1 MESIVHKLKNLASW
15 ENPVTSAGSWVGLNV
30 VMLWVC
36 LGESSAFTSLTNLL
50 LIYLVLLKLYLM
62 TSKDA
67 FREEK
72 PLLSE
77 EWLSKTLPV
86 AYDTVNQFIDG
97 VRKKCEK
104 ENVSKLAL
112 VRITSDSI
120 CDS

>member
-1 MESIVHKLKNLASW
+1 MESIVHRLKNLASW
-15 ENPVTSAGSWVGLNV
+15 ENPVTSAGSWVGLNL
-30 VMLWVC
+30 VMVWVC
-36 LGESSAFTSLTNLL
+36 LGESSAFTSLTNLV
-50 LIYLVLLKLYLM
+50 LIYLVLLKIYLM

-86 AYDTVNQFIDG
+86 AYDAVNQFIDE

-112 VRITSDSI
+112 VRITSDSVR
-120 CDS
+120 DS